1 MTMKTH
7 KSLAI
12 TLATTLLFS
21 LLILH
26 AHAQG
31 ATNLAGLTIK
41 LWPEYDDPRLLV
53 IIDGQLAEPGS
64 QIRLPLP
71 DDAQLNA
78 VATSDGSGRLL
89 KNDFSEEKAADGTRL
104 LIMTPANPLFRV
116 EYYTPIP
123 ANGEERVIDFELPAG
138 YLDSEQTSIEIL
150 IPPGSKDVTLDPPT
164 DESGPT
170 QDEAHLFQRP
180 VGPIKDQAIS
190 QKVVYKNPGGALT
203 VPENPS
209 PPSNAAQSNA
219 TSNSQAQPPAVNKQG
234 LSPWLIGLAAA
245 ATLLIVGGAMG
256 LWFTRERDA
265 VPAVVPATSSA
276 RRKQRRQHKGIAATQ
291 GNLDKFCRKCGRE
304 FGLDDRFCRYCGE
317 PRQKIS

>member
-1 MTMKTH
+1 MKTH
-7 KSLAI
+7 NTLAI
-12 TLATTLLFS
+12 VLATPLLLF
-21 LLILH
+21 LLVLH

-31 ATNLAGLTIK
+31 PTNLASLTIK

-53 IIDGQLAEPGS
+53 IIDGQLVEPGS
-64 QIRLPLP
+64 QVRLPLP

-78 VATSDGSGRLL
+78 VASSDGSGRLL
-89 KNDFSEEKAADGTRL
+89 KNNFSEEKTADGTRL
-104 LIMTPANPLFRV
+104 LVMTPDNPLFRV

-138 YLDSEQTSIEIL
+138 YFVSEQTAIEVL
-150 IPPGSKDVTLDPPT
+150 TPPGSKDVTLDPPT

-180 VGPIKDQAIS
+180 AGPIKDQTVS

-209 PPSNAAQSNA
+209 PSSGAAQSNT
-219 TSNSQAQPPAVNKQG
+219 TSNSQEQPSAVGKQG
-234 LSPWLIGLAAA
+234 VSPWLIGLAVA
-245 ATLLIVGGAMG
+245 ATLLIIGGAMG
-256 LWFTRERDA
+256 LRFTRESSS
-265 VPAVVPATSSA
+265 VPTAASTSSA
-276 RRKQRRQHKGIAATQ
+276 ARKKQRRQHKGAAATQ
-291 GNLDKFCRKCGRE
+291 RSLDKFCRKCGRE
-304 FGLDDRFCRYCGE
+304 FGPGDRFCRYCGE

>member
-1 MTMKTH
+1 MKTQ

-12 TLATTLLFS
+12 TLATPLLLLLFA
-21 LLILH
+21 LT

-31 ATNLAGLTIK
+31 PTNLAGLTIK

-71 DDAQLNA
+71 DEAQLNA

-104 LIMTPANPLFRV
+104 LVMTPDNPLFRV

-123 ANGEERVIDFELPAG
+123 SNGEERVIDFELPAG
-138 YLDSEQTSIEIL
+138 YFDSEQAAIEVL
-150 IPPGSKDVTLDPPT
+150 IPPGSKDVTLDPST

-170 QDEAHLFQRP
+170 QDNAHLFQRSL
-180 VGPIKDQAIS
+180 GPIKNQAVS

-209 PPSNAAQSNA
+209 PSSGDAQPNT
-219 TSNSQAQPPAVNKQG
+219 TSNSQAQPAADKKG
-234 LSPWLIGLAAA
+234 LNPWLIGLAVA
-245 ATLLIVGGAMG
+245 ATILIIGGAMG
-256 LWFTRERDA
+256 LWFTRERE
-265 VPAVVPATSSA
+265 VVPAAAPPSPA
-276 RRKQRRQHKGIAATQ
+276 VRKKRRRQHKGAAATQ
-291 GNLDKFCRKCGRE
+291 GNLDRFCRKCGRE
-304 FGLDDRFCRYCGE
+304 FGSDDRFCRYCGE
-317 PRQKIS
+317 PRQRIS